1 MDVSYIT
8 AEMSEDFERSV
19 RLGAEAGVSVVSV
32 RSKAW
37 GKAIEDLS
45 DDEVA
50 RTRDV
55 LAEHGMRVG
64 MLLSPVGKC
73 DITDD
78 AAYAKHEEILQRTIR
93 LAYALNTDA
102 IRVFPFRPPNPTP
115 FRDSRFDEYRSR
127 IAERWEPWARI
138 AEDAG
143 VQLCFEW
150 VGTTTVLTCE
160 QMRQVVDDL
169 GAPDHLGVIWEIDVS
184 AQSGESP
191 DAGYPHIRG
200 LIRDTH
206 IKRFGSGATRE
217 EYAAAVRLL
226 AGDGYDG
233 PLTVEHWGGEAETLA
248 GIAQVA
254 TLRDETDTHRPTE
267 PGP

>member
-8 AEMSEDFERSV
+8 AEMSDDFERAV
-19 RLGAEAGVSVVSV
+19 RLGAEAGVSVVSM

-37 GKAIEDLS
+37 GKAIEHLS
-45 DDEVA
+45 DEEVA

-55 LAEHGMRVG
+55 LADNGMRVG

-78 AAYAKHEEILQRTIR
+78 AAYAKHEERLQRTIR
-93 LAYALNTDA
+93 LAYALNTDS

-115 FRDSRFDEYRSR
+115 FRDSRFDEYRAR
-127 IAERWEPWARI
+127 ITERWEPWARI
-138 AEDAG
+138 AEDAD

-150 VGTTTVLTCE
+150 VGTTLVLTCE
-160 QMRQVVDDL
+160 QMRQVIDDL
-169 GAPDHLGVIWEIDVS
+169 GAPEHVGVIWEIDVS

-191 DAGYPHIRG
+191 EAGYPHVRG

-206 IKRFGSGATRE
+206 IKRFGGGATRE
-217 EYAAAVRLL
+217 EYATAVRLL
-226 AGDGYDG
+226 TADGYDG
-233 PLTVEHWGGEAETLA
+233 PLTVEHWGGEGDTLD
-248 GIAQVA
+248 GIALVTA
-254 TLRDETDTHRPTE
+254 LRDEMPTR
-267 PGP
+267 